1 MKCPE
6 CNASS
11 YRKNGHRRGKQC
23 YQCRDCPKGYRF
35 AYGRQFV
42 ESPIPKSYPSEVKQL
57 CLKMYLNGMG
67 LRGIER
73 VTEIHHTTIINWI
86 EEAGME
92 LPDTPEDSEIP
103 EITEI
108 DELQT
113 FIGKKNNKA
122 WIWTVVNH
130 HQPGILLWII
140 GDRSSETFK
149 HLWLTI
155 KCWHSFWYVRRT
167 RMRSSRL
174 AAVCAYALRYP
185 VYPCFI
191 EPEDHLV
198 SKTYMTRVEGENT
211 RLRHYLARLHR
222 KTLCYSKS
230 LEMLKYSIR
239 LLLHYLKF
247 KTVPSIA

>member
-1 MKCPE
+1 MKCPK
-6 CNASS
+6 CNSQ
-11 YRKNGHRRGKQC
+11 RVVKNGRRRGKQC
-23 YQCRDCPKGYRF
+23 YKCRDCE
-35 AYGRQFV
+35 RQFV
-42 ESPIPKSYPSEVKQL
+42 ESPIEQSYPPEVRQL

-73 VTEIHHTTIINWI
+73 VTEIHHTTVMNWI
-86 EEAGME
+86 KEAGIK
-92 LPDTPEDSEIP
+92 LPDAPEGEEIP

-113 FIGKKNNKA
+113 FIGNKKNKV

-130 HQPGILLWII
+130 WQPGILLWTA
-140 GDRSSETFK
+140 GDRSSNSFQII
-149 HLWLTI
+149 WSII
-155 KCWHSFWYVRRT
+155 KCWHSFWYVT
-167 RMRSSRL
+167 DGWK
-174 AAVCAYALRYP
+174 
-185 VYPCFI
+185 VYPGFI

-198 SKTYMTRVEGENT
+198 CKTYMTRVEGENT

-247 KTVPSIA
+247 KTISAIA